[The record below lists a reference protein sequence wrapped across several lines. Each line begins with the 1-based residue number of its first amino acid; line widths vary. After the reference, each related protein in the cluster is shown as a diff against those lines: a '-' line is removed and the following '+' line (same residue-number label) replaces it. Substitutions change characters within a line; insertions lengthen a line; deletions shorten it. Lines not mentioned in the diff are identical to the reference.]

1 MPRLRP
7 RGRGRVVAVS
17 ALWLMRC
24 AFWPSV
30 EMRSLGFSVCANIL
44 VYFNENGSP
53 YELRNKRAYLQG
65 MTRLQSLAATAELH
79 SEVDER
85 DQRQRCQSGA
95 DLHS

>member
-1 MPRLRP
+1 MARGVLRY
-7 RGRGRVVAVS
+7 
-17 ALWLMRC
+17 WL
-24 AFWPSV
+24 
-30 EMRSLGFSVCANIL
+30 RSLGFSVCANIL

-65 MTRLQSLAATAELH
+65 MTRLQSLAATVELH